1 MDGLLESYPWRGPL
15 SLDFKPFTLQLQG
28 TVPQL
33 LLRLCSNN
41 CVFVLVIKPP
51 DVLFFRELRVADRQR
66 EESPPSLLSFIP
78 SPVLRTLLPGR
89 RPPHPCSP
97 SLGKAS
103 TTSPTSPLPSR
114 AFSSLGADR
123 LRGLPPL
130 APLTDLPLLSAL
142 HAKKPPHCRDPC
154 LHGSPGSSP
163 CLFPLHGPLSPQGPS
178 LLPHL
183 SDTAG
188 PYCLYRYSFPLNPQL
203 TAISRHAKLAE
214 DTTDCLLR
222 QSPWHPTTNH
232 CL

>member
-1 MDGLLESYPWRGPL
+1 MTSFSTGSSGSPTSSIKSLLPL
-15 SLDFKPFTLQLQG
+15 SSSSSLHPFSVSTL
-28 TVPQL
+28 P
-33 LLRLCSNN
+33 C
-41 CVFVLVIKPP
+41 P
-51 DVLFFRELRVADRQR
+51 DA
-66 EESPPSLLSFIP
+66 
-78 SPVLRTLLPGR
+78 TLHTLGLP
-89 RPPHPCSP
+89 
-97 SLGKAS
+97 LYGK
-103 TTSPTSPLPSR
+103 TSPTSLPSR

-130 APLTDLPLLSAL
+130 TDLSLLSAL
-142 HAKKPPHCRDPC
+142 QGKKPPHCRDPC

-163 CLFPLHGPLSPQGPS
+163 CLIPLHSPLSTQGPS

-203 TAISRHAKLAE
+203 AAISQHTKLAE

-232 CL
+232 CLWQLDRTCRLGPIECNKPSLIAT